1 MLRVIS
7 YVFTR
12 ARGEGRRWGDRFC
25 LRVTLLVVLRVGMGK
40 RGKGLVRRRGVEET
54 RGNKISSVVIAS
66 LLLGQQQNEYRAGC
80 KLRLAL
86 FWANFSFRPKKK
98 EPTARERRKKRGT
111 KVHSIEEGAARA
123 EL

>member
-1 MLRVIS
+1 M
-7 YVFTR
+7 
-12 ARGEGRRWGDRFC
+12 
-25 LRVTLLVVLRVGMGK
+25 VVLRVGMGK

-98 EPTARERRKKRGT
+98 KNQLLEKEGRKEVLKCT
-111 KVHSIEEGAARA
+111 V
-123 EL
+123 

>member
-1 MLRVIS
+1 MKPCTENPLPGKKI
-7 YVFTR
+7 YYFTNSN
-12 ARGEGRRWGDRFC
+12 EGRR
-25 LRVTLLVVLRVGMGK
+25 K
-40 RGKGLVRRRGVEET
+40 K

-98 EPTARERRKKRGT
+98 NQLLEKEGRKEVLKCT
-111 KVHSIEEGAARA
+111 V
-123 EL
+123 